1 MYCFYT
7 FEHLKHRLCNNLKVL
22 KELESIINISRAMTT
37 LNLSMINV
45 RINKE
50 TALAMNQTFIDK
62 QPDFQR
68 DYEAWDDKLKT
79 RFVETMLIG
88 RAMNPIWTILNS
100 EENIEEILDGMHRI
114 TTATDFLN
122 NKFKL
127 NDKYITCE
135 EYKKYNKKNFS
146 DLEPDHQAK
155 IRNYNFI
162 FNHLD
167 SSYRTDINK
176 RRDMYEILNRSSKTL
191 NEFEFNKV
199 LYNPFYVIIS
209 EYKEK
214 FNRFFKKTDKR
225 GEIEMEIISCIVL
238 SNDLPN
244 SWGSINCMIDNYLKS
259 VIGITEEDVN
269 IFLKNNTQEI
279 RNKLDLLCK
288 TINRLI
294 DEKIFSED
302 KRTFNKFFLPYKFMI
317 CRLCF
322 KLKDI
327 SLLNRHIN
335 DILNDL
341 DNKIIR
347 VDIQDILKC
356 KSRNAVFQKKLI
368 NFIDDIIDKHY
379 DKNDVNNN
387 RLFGKKM
394 ISDQLNEQDNK
405 CASCNCDLSNIQYEG
420 DHIKKWCNGGKTDK
434 SNLQVLC
441 KPCHYK
447 KN

>member
-1 MYCFYT
+1 
-7 FEHLKHRLCNNLKVL
+7 
-22 KELESIINISRAMTT
+22 MTT

-68 DYEAWDDKLKT
+68 EYEAWDDKLKT

-100 EENIEEILDGMHRI
+100 DENSEEILDGMHRI

-122 NKFKL
+122 DKFKL
-127 NDKYITCE
+127 NDKYLTCE
-135 EYKKYNKKNFS
+135 EYKKYNKKTFS
-146 DLEPDHQAK
+146 NLDPDDQAK

-162 FNHLD
+162 FNNLD

-199 LYNPFYVIIS
+199 LYNPYYAVIS

-214 FNRFFKKTDKR
+214 FNKFFKKTDKR

-238 SNDLPN
+238 SDNLPK
-244 SWGSINCMIDNYLKS
+244 SWGSQTGMVDNYLKS
-259 VIGITEEDVN
+259 TIGETEEDVN
-269 IFLKNNTQEI
+269 TFLQNIQEI
-279 RNKLDLLCK
+279 RNKLDLICK
-288 TINRLI
+288 IINRLI
-294 DEKIFSED
+294 DEKIFDQD
-302 KRTFNKFFLPYKFMI
+302 KRTFNKLYLPYKFMI
-317 CRLCF
+317 CRLYF

-327 SLLNRHIN
+327 SVFNRHIR
-335 DILNDL
+335 DILNDFN
-341 DNKIIR
+341 NKIIQ
-347 VDIQDILKC
+347 VDIQDILQC

-368 NFIDDIIDKHY
+368 DRIDTIIDSHY
-379 DKNDVNNN
+379 DKNDESNN
-387 RLFGKKM
+387 RFFNKKS
-394 ISDQLNEQDNK
+394 INKKLQEQNNK
-405 CASCNCDLSNIQYEG
+405 CNMCHCDLSNMNYDG
-420 DHIKKWCNGGKTDK
+420 DHIIPWGNGGKTEY

-441 KPCHYK
+441 KPCHQRK
-447 KN
+447 I

>member
-1 MYCFYT
+1 
-7 FEHLKHRLCNNLKVL
+7 
-22 KELESIINISRAMTT
+22 MTT
-37 LNLSMINV
+37 INLSMINV

-50 TALAMNQTFIDK
+50 TSLAMNQTFINT

-68 DYEAWDDKLKT
+68 EYEAWDDKLKT
-79 RFVETMLIG
+79 RFVETMLSE
-88 RAMNPIWTILNS
+88 RAMNPIWTILNA
-100 EENIEEILDGMHRI
+100 EENTEEILDGMHRI

-122 NKFKL
+122 NRFKL
-127 NDKYITCE
+127 NDKYITYE
-135 EYKKYNKKNFS
+135 EYKKYNKKTFS
-146 DLEPDHQAK
+146 DLDPDHQAK

-209 EYKEK
+209 EYKEM
-214 FNRFFKKTDKR
+214 FNKFFKKTDQR
-225 GEIEMEIISCIVL
+225 GEIEMEIIGCIVL
-238 SNDLPN
+238 SNNLPK
-244 SWGSINCMIDNYLKS
+244 SWGSINSMIDIYLKN

-269 IFLKNNTQEI
+269 KFLKNNTQEI
-279 RNKLDLLCK
+279 RNKLELLCK
-288 TINRLI
+288 IIDNLI
-294 DEKIFSED
+294 DKNIFSKN
-302 KRTFNKFFLPYKFMI
+302 KREFNKLFLPYKFMI
-317 CRLCF
+317 CRLYF

-327 SLLNRHIN
+327 SIFNRHIN
-335 DILNDL
+335 DILNDF
-341 DNKIIR
+341 NSEIIQ
-347 VDIQDILKC
+347 VDIQDTLKC

-368 NFIDDIIDKHY
+368 NFIDDIIDKNY
-379 DKNDVNNN
+379 DKKDVNNN
-387 RLFGKKM
+387 RLFSKKM

-405 CASCNCDLSNIQYEG
+405 CKLCKCDLSNIQYEA
-420 DHIKKWCNGGKTDK
+420 DHIKKWCSGGKTDK

-441 KPCHYK
+441 KPCHYN